1 MATGPQITTHRT
13 DHGTPEWRG
22 TLKLPTAFLGPVSCL
37 SLLGMQS
44 ALGGEVKQTSTQPI
58 PLLQLSR
65 SFKQK
70 YCVPRSF

>member
-1 MATGPQITTHRT
+1 MTTGPQITTHRT
-13 DHGTPEWRG
+13 DHRTPEWCG
-22 TLKLPTAFLGPVSCL
+22 TLKLPTAFLGPVSCF

-44 ALGGEVKQTSTQPI
+44 ALGGEAKQTATQPI

-70 YCVPRSF
+70 YCVPRPF